1 MRSRALAAWG
11 LAWALAVSPPVLAA
25 RAGKTAQSSKK
36 TSQKGKAADAPGA
49 EAAGPSA
56 AEIESLRQALL
67 GAEDEEASEAADKLG
82 SAGTARAAEPLLE
95 VLAEG
100 GRPLRVQA
108 ALDALGKLGA
118 AHALRNDQAVV
129 DALVL
134 YAGHRSPD
142 IRRRAVKALANVP
155 DARVTGPLMD
165 RLGDAA
171 PDVRAAAADAL
182 AARHETRAV
191 PRMFALLSR
200 GDAGVAGPLA
210 SLATPDMVP
219 RIAELAGAVDDE
231 LVANAL
237 GEYVKRDDVPEKL
250 RIDVLRTIG
259 RLSGAVATTALAEYL
274 ASVPAKEDRASK
286 REAQK
291 LLDQRG
297 GTP

>member
-1 MRSRALAAWG
+1 MDSRALAA
-11 LAWALAVSPPVLAA
+11 LALVSTLGVSPPLMAA
-25 RAGKTAQSSKK
+25 RAPAARAANKTAKK
-36 TSQKGKAADAPGA
+36 TPAAAA
-49 EAAGPSA
+49 EPAGLSA
-56 AEIESLRQALL
+56 AEIESLRQTML
-67 GAEDEEASEAADKLG
+67 GADDEAASEAADKLG
-82 SAGTARAAEPLLE
+82 EAGTARAAEPLLE

-100 GRPLRVQA
+100 GRPVRVQA

-118 AHALRNDQAVV
+118 AGALRGDEAVI

-134 YAGHRSPD
+134 YAGHRAPD
-142 IRRRAVKALANVP
+142 IRRRAVKALGSVP
-155 DARVTGPLMD
+155 DARVNGTLME

-182 AARHETRAV
+182 AARHEPRAV
-191 PRMFALLSR
+191 GRMFALLAR
-200 GDAGVAGPLA
+200 GDAGVAGALA
-210 SLATPDMVP
+210 ALATPDMVP
-219 RIAELAGAVDDE
+219 RIAELAGTVDDE
-231 LVANAL
+231 LVANVL
-237 GEYVKRDDVPEKL
+237 GEYVKRADVPEKL

-297 GTP
+297 GAP